1 MKAQRRDSPRMR
13 APRAGSA
20 VVTGAAN
27 GIGLAVTERLLGA
40 GYTVVGLDRDHESL
54 RQAGTH
60 LGEGFLPLAGDITT
74 DNDHCRAADAAE
86 AEGPLRAWVNNA
98 GIDLVAFAH
107 ESTSAHIEDGLRVLQ
122 VGPMIGL
129 AEAVRRMVAG
139 GGGSIVNI
147 SSIQGRAAFP
157 GYFVYGSAKAAL
169 LQATRSVAVDYA
181 AAGVRCNAVL
191 PGVIETPMTYST
203 LPPDLSKEEGL
214 RREAQLAPMGR
225 VGQPAEVAAV
235 VAFLVSEEASYVTGA
250 EIVVDGGATARCFPY
265 PAREF
270 NERENRG

>member
-1 MKAQRRDSPRMR
+1 MSARGP
-13 APRAGSA
+13 ASA

-27 GIGLAVTERLLGA
+27 GIGLAVAQRLLHVGH
-40 GYTVVGLDRDHESL
+40 TVVGLDRDEKSL
-54 RQAGTH
+54 KQAAAR
-60 LGEGFLPLAGDITT
+60 LGESFLPIVGDITV
-74 DNDHCRAADAAE
+74 DKDHRRAADAAE
-86 AEGPLRAWVNNA
+86 AAGPLRAWVNNA
-98 GIDLVAFAH
+98 GVDLVAFAH
-107 ESTSAHIEDGLRVLQ
+107 ESTPAHIEDGIRVLQ
-122 VGPMIGL
+122 VGPMLGL
-129 AEAVRRMVAG
+129 AEAVRRMAAS

-181 AAGVRCNAVL
+181 AAGIRCNAVL

-225 VGQPAEVAAV
+225 VGQPEEVAAV
-235 VAFLVSEEASYVTGA
+235 VAFLLSGEASYVTGV

-265 PAREF
+265 PARQF
-270 NERENRG
+270 NEGDIRA

>member
-1 MKAQRRDSPRMR
+1 M
-13 APRAGSA
+13 APDTRSA

-27 GIGLAVTERLLGA
+27 GIGLAVAERLLGD
-40 GYTVVGLDRDHESL
+40 GYAVVGLDRDEGSL
-54 RQAGTH
+54 ARAGRR
-60 LGEGFLPLAGDITT
+60 LGESFIPMAGDITAEA
-74 DNDHCRAADAAE
+74 DLRRAADAA
-86 AEGPLRAWVNNA
+86 AAAGPLRAWVNNA

-107 ESTSAHIEDGLRVLQ
+107 EATPAHLEHGLRVLQ
-122 VGPMIGL
+122 LGPMLGL
-129 AEAVRRMVAG
+129 AEAVRRMAAG
-139 GGGSIVNI
+139 GGGSIVTI

-181 AAGVRCNAVL
+181 AAGIRCNAVL

-203 LPPDLSKEEGL
+203 LPPELPRDEAL
-214 RREAQLAPMGR
+214 RREAELAPLGR

-235 VAFLVSEEASYVTGA
+235 VAFLLSSEASYVTGA

-265 PAREF
+265 PARQSADESGS
-270 NERENRG
+270 RPRS

>member
-1 MKAQRRDSPRMR
+1 MSTPEAR
-13 APRAGSA
+13 SA

-27 GIGLAVTERLLGA
+27 GIGLAVAGRLLGD
-40 GYTVVGLDRDHESL
+40 GYAVVGLDRDEESL
-54 RQAGTH
+54 AQAASR
-60 LGEGFLPLAGDITT
+60 LGDAFVPLTGDIGA
-74 DNDHCRAADAAE
+74 DADHRRAADAAL
-86 AEGPLRAWVNNA
+86 ARGPLRAWVNNA

-107 ESTSAHIEDGLRVLQ
+107 EATRAHIEQGLRVLQ
-122 VGPMIGL
+122 VGPMLGI
-129 AEAVRRMVAG
+129 AEAVRRMTAA

-157 GYFVYGSAKAAL
+157 GYFVYGPAKAAL

-181 AAGVRCNAVL
+181 TAGIRCNAVL

-203 LPPDLSKEEGL
+203 LPADLTREEGL
-214 RREAQLAPMGR
+214 RREAQLSPMAR

-235 VAFLVSEEASYVTGA
+235 VAFLLSDEASYVTGA

-265 PAREF
+265 PARSFTEGGD
-270 NERENRG
+270 RA

>member
-1 MKAQRRDSPRMR
+1 MTGLV
-13 APRAGSA
+13 AGSA

-27 GIGLAVTERLLGA
+27 GIGLAVAERLLSA
-40 GYTVVGLDRDHESL
+40 GYVVVGLDRDQESL
-54 RQAGTH
+54 AQAGSR
-60 LGEGFLPLAGDITT
+60 LGRAFLPVAGDITS
-74 DNDHCRAADAAE
+74 DIDHRRAADAA
-86 AEGPLRAWVNNA
+86 AAQGPLRAWVNNA

-107 ESTSAHIEDGLRVLQ
+107 ESTPAHMEDGFRALQ
-122 VGPMIGL
+122 LGPMLGM
-129 AEAVRRMVAG
+129 AEAVKRMAAG

-147 SSIQGRAAFP
+147 SSIQARAAFP

-169 LQATRSVAVDYA
+169 LQATRSIAVDYA

-203 LPPDLSKEEGL
+203 LPPALPREEAL
-214 RREAQLAPMGR
+214 HHEAQLAPLGR

-235 VAFLVSEEASYVTGA
+235 VAFLLSNEASYVTGA

-265 PAREF
+265 PARPFSHEKDHV
-270 NERENRG
+270 

>member
-1 MKAQRRDSPRMR
+1 MR
-13 APRAGSA
+13 APKPGSA

-27 GIGLAVTERLLGA
+27 GIGLAVAERLLST
-40 GYTVVGLDRDHESL
+40 GYAVVGLDRDQHSL
-54 RQAGTH
+54 RQAASH
-60 LGEGFLPLAGDITT
+60 LGEGFLPVVGDITA
-74 DNDHCRAADAAE
+74 DHDHYRAAEAAE

-107 ESTSAHIEDGLRVLQ
+107 ESTKAHIEDGLRVLQ
-122 VGPMIGL
+122 VGPMLGM
-129 AEAVRRMVAG
+129 AEAVRRMVAS

-147 SSIQGRAAFP
+147 SSIQGRGAFP

-181 AAGVRCNAVL
+181 AAGIRCNAVL

-203 LPPDLSKEEGL
+203 LPPDLSREEGL

-225 VGQPAEVAAV
+225 VGQPEEIAAV
-235 VAFLVSEEASYVTGA
+235 VAFLLSGEASYVTGA

-265 PAREF
+265 PARQFTEGDI
-270 NERENRG
+270 RA

>member
-1 MKAQRRDSPRMR
+1 MSTPGR
-13 APRAGSA
+13 ASA

-27 GIGLAVTERLLGA
+27 GIGLAVAERLLQVGH
-40 GYTVVGLDRDHESL
+40 TVVGLDRDEQSL
-54 RQAGTH
+54 TQAAAR
-60 LGEGFLPLAGDITT
+60 LGDCFLPIVGDITVGK
-74 DNDHCRAADAAE
+74 DHRRAADAAE

-98 GIDLVAFAH
+98 GVDLVAFAH
-107 ESTSAHIEDGLRVLQ
+107 ESTPAHIEDGVRVLQ
-122 VGPMIGL
+122 VGPMLGL
-129 AEAVRRMVAG
+129 AEAVRRMAAS

-181 AAGVRCNAVL
+181 AAGIRCNAVL

-203 LPPDLSKEEGL
+203 LPPELSKEEGL

-225 VGQPAEVAAV
+225 VGQPEEVAAV
-235 VAFLVSEEASYVTGA
+235 VAFLLSGEASYVTGA

-265 PAREF
+265 PARQFTEGDI
-270 NERENRG
+270 RA

>member
-1 MKAQRRDSPRMR
+1 MSDPA
-13 APRAGSA
+13 AGSA
-20 VVTGAAN
+20 VVTGAAK
-27 GIGLAVTERLLGA
+27 GIGLAVAERLVDA
-40 GYTVVGLDRDHESL
+40 GYAVVGLDRDQ
-54 RQAGTH
+54 QALDEAAGR
-60 LGEGFLPLAGDITT
+60 LGQGFLPLAGDITV
-74 DNDHCRAADAAE
+74 DKDHGRAADAAE
-86 AEGPLRAWVNNA
+86 ARGPLRAWVNNA

-107 ESTSAHIEDGLRVLQ
+107 ESTSAHIEGGIRVLQ
-122 VGPMIGL
+122 VGPMLGM

-147 SSIQGRAAFP
+147 SSIQGRVSFP

-181 AAGVRCNAVL
+181 TAGVRCNAVL

-203 LPPDLSKEEGL
+203 LPPDLPREEGL

-235 VAFLVSEEASYVTGA
+235 VAFLLSGQASYVTGA
-250 EIVVDGGATARCFPY
+250 EIVVDGGATARCYPY

-270 NERENRG
+270 TEGDDRA

>member
-1 MKAQRRDSPRMR
+1 MR
-13 APRAGSA
+13 VLSRPSA

-27 GIGLAVTERLLGA
+27 GIGLAVAERLLGS
-40 GYTVVGLDRDHESL
+40 GYTVAGLDCDEESL
-54 RQAGTH
+54 QQASGR
-60 LGEGFLPLAGDITT
+60 LGEGFVPIAGDITA
-74 DNDHCRAADAAE
+74 DKDHRRAADAAE
-86 AEGPLRAWVNNA
+86 ATGPLRAWVNNA

-107 ESTSAHIEDGLRVLQ
+107 EATPAHIEDGLRVLQ
-122 VGPMIGL
+122 VGPMLGV

-157 GYFVYGSAKAAL
+157 GYFVYGAAKAAL

-203 LPPDLSKEEGL
+203 LPAELSRQEGL
-214 RREAQLAPMGR
+214 RREALLAPAGR

-235 VAFLVSEEASYVTGA
+235 VAFLLSDEASYVSGA

-265 PAREF
+265 PPPQSTQGD
-270 NERENRG
+270 NRA

>member
-1 MKAQRRDSPRMR
+1 MT
-13 APRAGSA
+13 APGARSA

-27 GIGLAVTERLLGA
+27 GIGLAVAARLLHD
-40 GYTVVGLDRDHESL
+40 GYVVVGLDRDREGLLKAASD
-54 RQAGTH
+54 
-60 LGEGFLPLAGDITT
+60 LGERFRPLIGDITA

-98 GIDLVAFAH
+98 GVDLVAFAH
-107 ESTSAHIEDGLRVLQ
+107 ESTAAHIEGGLSVLQ
-122 VGPMIGL
+122 VGPMLGL
-129 AEAVRRMVAG
+129 VEAVRRMVAI

-181 AAGVRCNAVL
+181 AAGIRCNAVL

-203 LPPDLSKEEGL
+203 LPPDLSREEGL

-225 VGQPAEVAAV
+225 VGQPEEVAAV
-235 VAFLVSEEASYVTGA
+235 VAFLLSGEASYVTGA
-250 EIVVDGGATARCFPY
+250 EIAVDGGATARCFPY
-265 PAREF
+265 PARQFTEGD
-270 NERENRG
+270 NRA

>member
-1 MKAQRRDSPRMR
+1 MS
-13 APRAGSA
+13 APEAGSA

-27 GIGLAVTERLLGA
+27 GIGLAVAERLLGA
-40 GYTVVGLDRDHESL
+40 GYAVVGLDRDQEAL
-54 RQAGTH
+54 VRAGNR
-60 LGEGFLPLAGDITT
+60 LGNGFVPLAGDITV
-74 DNDHCRAADAAE
+74 DKDHCRAADAAE
-86 AEGPLRAWVNNA
+86 AQGPLRGWVNNA

-107 ESTSAHIEDGLRVLQ
+107 EATAAHIEDGLRALQ
-122 VGPMIGL
+122 VGPMLGV

-147 SSIQGRAAFP
+147 SSIQGRGAFP
-157 GYFVYGSAKAAL
+157 AYFVYGSAKAAL

-191 PGVIETPMTYST
+191 PGVIETPMTYAT
-203 LPPDLSKEEGL
+203 LPPDLSREEGL

-225 VGQPAEVAAV
+225 VGQPEEVAAV
-235 VAFLVSEEASYVTGA
+235 VAFLLSCEASYVTGA

-265 PAREF
+265 PARQFSEGD
-270 NERENRG
+270 NRA